1 MGLLG
6 LMSQMLRASAADQ
19 HFMLRR
25 HGFAILAFL
34 LHNYVSPGLWT
45 VAAISACVQLTS
57 CFASTEHLH
66 HEAVTCRAVPCTIG
80 RSAAWCAV
88 HRHGVACACAMPRAM
103 PCTTQVTLLFGQPRL
118 WVFTRLEVQLE
129 VYEVL
134 HQLVERKPRA
144 FLAKG
149 ASGEPLLSIQALVD
163 ILQHF
168 YWHAP
173 SAAAYGRTPLR
184 HAISGEVMGE
194 RPDAEGLRRL
204 RARVLQLVQL
214 LAASLLRLGLG

>member
-88 HRHGVACACAMPRAM
+88 HRHGVACA
-103 PCTTQVTLLFGQPRL
+103 
-118 WVFTRLEVQLE
+118 
-129 VYEVL
+129 
-134 HQLVERKPRA
+134 
-144 FLAKG
+144 
-149 ASGEPLLSIQALVD
+149 
-163 ILQHF
+163 
-168 YWHAP
+168 
-173 SAAAYGRTPLR
+173 
-184 HAISGEVMGE
+184 
-194 RPDAEGLRRL
+194 
-204 RARVLQLVQL
+204 
-214 LAASLLRLGLG
+214 